1 MTRVAVSILICLIVD
16 LLICYLVFS
25 VAAVITSTPWSSRLQ
40 NYEKIEQR
48 RTEQQQ
54 STKEK
59 NGEVSNKTDPFI

>member
-1 MTRVAVSILICLIVD
+1 MTRVAVSIFICLIVD

-54 STKEK
+54 ATKEK